1 MPTTWRPDLQ
11 GWLTDNEATSL
22 RELAAGRHVLEI
34 GVWKARAT
42 IAMAEAAW
50 SVLSVDWFR
59 GDAYT
64 GPANTLPEAWANIC
78 RDQLQDTVT
87 LIVGDFREILPRLDL
102 ADIMLAVYDA
112 DHSGEATSEALRLLL
127 RQLNPEAVIAVHD
140 YEPGKP
146 DYAAAVAAIDQAAR
160 ESGRRLA
167 VVDRLA
173 ILFPEPET
181 PLQGVDNDADT
192 VPVPDVQPR
201 PAAA

>member
-1 MPTTWRPDLQ
+1 MKTTWRPDLQ

-50 SVLSVDWFR
+50 SVLSIDWFR
-59 GDAYT
+59 GDLYT

-78 RDQLQDTVT
+78 HDELQNTVT

-102 ADIMLAVYDA
+102 ADIGLAVYDA
-112 DHSGEATSEALRLLL
+112 DHSAEATAEALRLLL

-140 YEPGKP
+140 YEPGRP
-146 DYAAAVAAIDQAAR
+146 AYAGAVAAIDQAAA

-181 PLQGVDNDADT
+181 PVQGAACNAVSLPLPN
-192 VPVPDVQPR
+192 VQPR
-201 PAAA
+201 PVAA